1 MPCFCAASITGAKR
15 SKLSSIEQLVF
26 LRQKASEAAVKI
38 AISSHFDSTAPFMPC
53 LLGTST
59 G

>member
-1 MPCFCAASITGAKR
+1 MPCFCAASITGSKR
-15 SKLSSIEQLVF
+15 AKLSSIEQFVF
-26 LRQKASEAAVKI
+26 FRQKASEAAVKM
-38 AISSHFDSTAPFMPC
+38 AISSHLASMAPFMPC